1 MSEPNLE
8 QQLEEAETRRLD
20 EEKLIEAGQKKILKS
35 QLQDPWASKPL
46 LLRMV
51 LGAFITI
58 SIMLAFAYVGDFLLG
73 DTGSS
78 LGIFIGFCLGLWL
91 PPHLNE
97 YN

>member
-1 MSEPNLE
+1 MSEPNPE
-8 QQLEEAETRRLD
+8 QRLDEAEKRRLA

-35 QLQDPWASKPL
+35 QPQDPWASKSL
-46 LLRMV
+46 LFRMG

-73 DTGSS
+73 DIGSS

-91 PPHLNE
+91 PPTPQRI
-97 YN
+97 